1 MGENRQGRQH
11 ERSAVSHPD
20 SAAYDAD
27 IRNAIRYER
36 IVAAKALIPLALVAL
51 LIAVYLIYH

>member
-1 MGENRQGRQH
+1 
-11 ERSAVSHPD
+11 VSHPD